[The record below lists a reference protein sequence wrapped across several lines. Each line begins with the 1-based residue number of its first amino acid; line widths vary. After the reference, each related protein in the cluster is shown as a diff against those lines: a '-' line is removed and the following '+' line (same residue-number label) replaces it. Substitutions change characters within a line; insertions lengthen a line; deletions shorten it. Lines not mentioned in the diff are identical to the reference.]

1 MLARI
6 IGLVGLLLCEGMF
19 LGIRYDAD
27 SVTRLPQGWWT
38 GLLAV
43 AGRVMPL
50 AAVVGAA
57 TVLVAG
63 SSQRQRLFA
72 RQSARRHP
80 RQLLLLVAHLIA
92 FAGLFGLSEVLFG
105 GGDAAMRHTW
115 LWVTGWLLAAGLTG
129 LLWLAVLFP
138 NFFRHALIRESGGL
152 ITAGL
157 AVGIIAWISG
167 QYTERLWTLLR
178 GSTFRSALILLRL
191 LDRSAWADPRQ
202 FLIGASGFTVEISPD
217 CSGYEGIGLVLVFL
231 VAFFWIFRRQLR
243 FPRVLLLLPMAIVA
257 VWVANSLRIAAL
269 VEIGSHFSPDI
280 AAGGFHS
287 YAGVLL
293 FLAVALTTASV
304 AYHSPSFSKSATS
317 VDSEE
322 LGQNPAA
329 PLLLPLLAMV
339 AVGLVTGLVWAGGPD
354 RLYPVRFLAAV
365 AVLWYYRREYRR
377 TDLFAA
383 ASPALAAGV
392 GVVVFLIW
400 IVFWRPPATGAPQ
413 VAGSSAILLFW
424 RIAGMVLVSPVAEE
438 LAFRPYLIRRLTRA
452 GFEAVHLQ
460 QVSAFAIIASAGL
473 FALLSGHLI
482 AGFLAG
488 LAFGLLARRTGRVA
502 DAIVAHASCN
512 IAFAGYAVMTHS
524 WWLWS

>member
-6 IGLVGLLLCEGMF
+6 IGLVALLLSEGMF

-27 SVTRLPQGWWT
+27 SLARLPPGWWT
-38 GLLAV
+38 GLLAI

-63 SSQRQRLFA
+63 SRQRQRLFA
-72 RQSARRHP
+72 RQSGRHP
-80 RQLLLLVAHLIA
+80 RQLLLLVAHLFA

-105 GGDAAMRHTW
+105 GGDAAMRHTS
-115 LWVTGWLLAAGLTG
+115 LWVAAWLLAAALTG

-138 NFFRHALIRESGGL
+138 NFIRHALIRESGGL

-157 AVGIIAWISG
+157 AVGIVAWISG

-178 GSTFRSALILLRL
+178 GTTFRSALILLRL
-191 LDRSAWADPRQ
+191 LDGSAWADPRQ
-202 FLIGASGFTVEISPD
+202 FLIGANGFTIEISPD

-231 VAFFWIFRRQLR
+231 VAFFWIFRRRLR
-243 FPRVLLLLPMAIVA
+243 FPRVLLLLPTAIVA
-257 VWVANSLRIAAL
+257 VWVANGLRIAAL
-269 VEIGSHFSPDI
+269 VEIGSHYSPDI

-304 AYHSPSFSKSATS
+304 AYHSPFFSKSATS
-317 VDSEE
+317 VDSED

-339 AVGLVTGLVWAGGPD
+339 AVGLVTGLVLAGGPD
-354 RLYPVRFLAAV
+354 RLYPVRFLATA

-377 TDLFAA
+377 TDLFAV
-383 ASPALAAGV
+383 ASPALAACV
-392 GVVVFLIW
+392 GVVVFLVW
-400 IVFWRPPATGAPQ
+400 IALWRRPVTGAPEA
-413 VAGSSAILLFW
+413 AGSSALLLFW
-424 RIAGMVLVSPVAEE
+424 RILGMVLVSPVAEE
-438 LAFRPYLIRRLTRA
+438 LAFRSFLMRRLTRA
-452 GFEAVHLQ
+452 DFESVHLQ
-460 QVSAFAIIASAGL
+460 HVSAFAIVASAGL

-482 AGFLAG
+482 AGFLSG

-502 DAIVAHASCN
+502 DAIVAHASSN
-512 IAFAGYAVMTHS
+512 IAFAGYALMTHS